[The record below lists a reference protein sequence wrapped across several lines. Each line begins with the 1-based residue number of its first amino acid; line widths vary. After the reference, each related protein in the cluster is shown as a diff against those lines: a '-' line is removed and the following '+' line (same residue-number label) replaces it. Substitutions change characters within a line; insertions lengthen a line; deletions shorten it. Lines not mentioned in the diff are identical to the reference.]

1 MLTCLKALN
10 TSKAP
15 GPDGV
20 PTEILKTF
28 AEQLAEPIKDI
39 FQTSINTATVPN
51 DWKQA
56 NVVPVYKKGEKTSVN
71 NYRPI
76 SLLSVVSKILE
87 RCVYNHII
95 TSIRPKITESQY
107 GFLAGRSTDAQMLN
121 VFTDVTER
129 YDSKLQTD
137 LVYFDLSKAFNSVP
151 HRLLLTNLNHL
162 VSREIFSGG
171 SQIT

>member
-15 GPDGV
+15 GADGV

-56 NVVPVYKKGEKTSVN
+56 NVVPVYKKG
-71 NYRPI
+71 
-76 SLLSVVSKILE
+76 
-87 RCVYNHII
+87 
-95 TSIRPKITESQY
+95 
-107 GFLAGRSTDAQMLN
+107 
-121 VFTDVTER
+121 
-129 YDSKLQTD
+129 
-137 LVYFDLSKAFNSVP
+137 
-151 HRLLLTNLNHL
+151 
-162 VSREIFSGG
+162 
-171 SQIT
+171 